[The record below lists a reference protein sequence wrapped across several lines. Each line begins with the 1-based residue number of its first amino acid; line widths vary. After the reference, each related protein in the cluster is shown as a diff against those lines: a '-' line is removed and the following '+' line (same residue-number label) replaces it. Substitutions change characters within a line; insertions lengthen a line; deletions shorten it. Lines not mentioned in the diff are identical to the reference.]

1 MDGNNTIVHSS
12 LEKGYD
18 FFIVDKWGVKL
29 HFKISSFIIPPWLLS
44 EAIEVV
50 EDNTDREARVY
61 MVSSDFD
68 SNIEEAEK
76 RLKEKITK
84 GVNKKYLEFSDG
96 CYSIRNSSI
105 KGRFL
110 GDYFEVD
117 GLRLS
122 PDEFIKAIECYQGWN
137 FSIKFHELSD

>member
-1 MDGNNTIVHSS
+1 MENSNTIVHST
-12 LEKGYD
+12 LDEGYD
-18 FFIVDKWGVKL
+18 FFIVDKWGAKL
-29 HFKISSFIIPPWLLS
+29 HFKISSFMIPPWLLS
-44 EAIEVV
+44 EAVEVIE
-50 EDNTDREARVY
+50 ERAGREARVY
-61 MVSSDFD
+61 LVRSDFD

-76 RLKEKITK
+76 RLKEKVKK

-96 CYSIRNSSI
+96 CHSIRNSSI

-122 PDEFIKAIECYQGWN
+122 PEEFIKAIECYQGWN
-137 FSIKFHELSD
+137 FSIRFHDLGD